1 MVDLFILLI
10 IELDLVYYKR
20 FVFFID
26 FYGLNLK

>member
-10 IELDLVYYKR
+10 IELDLVYYKG

-26 FYGLNLK
+26 FYGLD

>member
-10 IELDLVYYKR
+10 IELDLVYYKG

-26 FYGLNLK
+26 FCGLD